1 MANGNMG
8 IHHQALAR
16 ASAFLKEC
24 RSRLLDGFNRNSRPV
39 VKQITIIVLVAV
51 TTVLHYHTR
60 LGAHHFHVFYQ
71 GLYFLPVILSGFWFG
86 LRGGLITSVTITLLY
101 TPFTVMHWNGFSS
114 SDLTNLMEMVLYN
127 SVASMLG
134 IMRDREQ
141 AKHKQLV
148 ESERLAAMGSAVS
161 CLAHDMKT
169 PLIAIGGFAR
179 LVQKQ
184 VSRECHCD
192 PSPYVEKLDIVVKET
207 QRLENMVKDMLDFA
221 RPLEL
226 NRAMEDVGNLIKRSL
241 LVVEGEARKR
251 GVILHVPSDSAFP
264 LAPLDAVRME
274 QVLINLVTNAI
285 QASPEGSTVAVN
297 VRAEGSRMII
307 DVSDNGCGIPAEKRE
322 EVFRPF
328 VSMKKEGTG
337 LGLPIVK
344 KIVEAHEGHLEI
356 LDNSGGGLTFRLFI
370 PMKLKPW
377 KT

>member
-1 MANGNMG
+1 MNTANENMG
-8 IHHQALAR
+8 GR
-16 ASAFLKEC
+16 YRSFVKMGAFLKEY
-24 RSRLLDGFNRNSRPV
+24 RSRALDEFKRDSRPAI
-39 VKQITIIVLVAV
+39 KLTTIEVLVVV
-51 TTVLHYHTR
+51 TTILHYHTK
-60 LGAHHFHVFYQ
+60 LGARHFHVFYQ

-86 LRGGLITSVTITLLY
+86 LKGGLITSVTITLLY
-101 TPFTVMHWNGFSS
+101 TPFTIMHWNGFSS

-226 NRAMEDVGNLIKRSL
+226 NRAMEDVGNLIKGSL
-241 LVVEGEARKR
+241 LVAEGEARKR

-264 LAPLDAVRME
+264 LVPLDAVRME

-285 QASPEGSTVAVN
+285 QASPEGSTVAVDA
-297 VRAEGSRMII
+297 RAEGSRLII
-307 DVSDNGCGIPAEKRE
+307 DVSDNGCGIPVEKRE

-344 KIVEAHEGHLEI
+344 KIVEAHEGRVEI
-356 LDNSGGGLTFRLFI
+356 LDNSGGGITFRLLI
-370 PMKLKPW
+370 PMK
-377 KT
+377 

>member
-1 MANGNMG
+1 MSMANGNMG
-8 IHHQALAR
+8 IHYRGLAR
-16 ASAFLKEC
+16 VSAFLKEC
-24 RSRLLDGFNRNSRPV
+24 RSRLVDGFKQDSRPA
-39 VKQITIIVLVAV
+39 VKQITIAFLVAV

-114 SDLTNLMEMVLYN
+114 SDFTNLMEMVLYN

-141 AKHKQLV
+141 AKQKRLV

-169 PLIAIGGFAR
+169 PLIAIGGFTR

-184 VSRECHCD
+184 VSRECRCD
-192 PSPYVEKLDIVVKET
+192 SSPYVEKLDIVIKET

-226 NRAMEDVGNLIKRSL
+226 NRSSEDVGAIIKESL
-241 LVVEGEARKR
+241 MVVEGEAEKK
-251 GVILHVPSDSAFP
+251 GVILHVPPVPALPF
-264 LAPLDAVRME
+264 APLDAMRME

-285 QASPEGSTVAVN
+285 QASPEGSTVTVEAHT
-297 VRAEGSRMII
+297 EGNRLRI
-307 DVSDNGCGIPAEKRE
+307 DVKDNGCGIPPEKRE
-322 EVFRPF
+322 DVFRPF

-344 KIVEAHEGHLEI
+344 KIVEAHGGRVEI

-370 PMKLKPW
+370 PLK
-377 KT
+377 